1 MTSASATPAEH
12 CRLLQA
18 AVAYAEQIVLW
29 VGKDLWNIIGGKEES
44 LKEDRRLLYYN
55 LDRSMFD
62 EGLNNSMEKSTLT
75 SHPPDT

>member
-1 MTSASATPAEH
+1 MTSASGTPAEH
-12 CRLLQA
+12 CRLLKA

-44 LKEDRRLLYYN
+44 LKEDR
-55 LDRSMFD
+55 SKFD
-62 EGLNNSMEKSTLT
+62 KRLNNSMEKSTLT